1 MELYKYLEE
10 LYLNNIPITLKS
22 LVNTLYYSEEIII
35 FESNSYWFKDR
46 DSDPCSIEKAY
57 KSIIIDIKNYKKN
70 FKLIFSYKKAR
81 YSIYLAKEKGKQLD
95 INVQVYITDLNKY
108 ENYYD

>member
-22 LVNTLYYSEEIII
+22 LVNTLYYSEEIIV
-35 FESNSYWFKDR
+35 FESSGYWFKDK

-57 KSIIIDIKNYKKN
+57 KSIIEDMEIYKED
-70 FKLIFSYKKAR
+70 FKLIFSYENAR
-81 YSIYLAKEKGKQLD
+81 YSIYLAKEEGKQLD

>member
-22 LVNTLYYSEEIII
+22 LVNTLYYSEEIIV

-46 DSDPCSIEKAY
+46 DLDSCPIEKTY
-57 KSIIIDIKNYKKN
+57 KSIIDDMEKYEEN
-70 FKLIFSYKKAR
+70 FKLIFSYENNR
-81 YSIYLAKEKGKQLD
+81 YSIYLAKEKDKQLD

-108 ENYYD
+108 ENFYD

>member
-10 LYLNNIPITLKS
+10 LYLNNTPITLKS

-46 DSDPCSIEKAY
+46 GLDSCPIEKTY
-57 KSIIIDIKNYKKN
+57 RNIIIDIENYEEN
-70 FKLIFSYKKAR
+70 FKLIFSYENAR
-81 YSIYLAKEKGKQLD
+81 YYIYLTKEEDKQLD
-95 INVQVYITDLNKY
+95 INVQVYITQLNKY
-108 ENYYD
+108 EN

>member
-57 KSIIIDIKNYKKN
+57 KSIIEDMEIYEED
-70 FKLIFSYKKAR
+70 FKLIFSYENNR
-81 YSIYLAKEKGKQLD
+81 YYIYLTKEEDKQLD
-95 INVQVYITDLNKY
+95 INVQVYITQLNKY
-108 ENYYD
+108 ENYYN

>member
-22 LVNTLYYSEEIII
+22 LVNTLYYSEEIIV

-46 DSDPCSIEKAY
+46 DLDLCPIEKTY
-57 KSIIIDIKNYKKN
+57 KSIIDDMEKYEEN
-70 FKLIFSYKKAR
+70 FKLIFSYENNR
-81 YSIYLAKEKGKQLD
+81 YSIYLAKEKDKQLD
-95 INVQVYITDLNKY
+95 INAQVYITDLNKY
-108 ENYYD
+108 ENFYD

>member
-22 LVNTLYYSEEIII
+22 LVNTLYYSEEIIV

-57 KSIIIDIKNYKKN
+57 KSIIEDMEIYEED
-70 FKLIFSYKKAR
+70 FKLIFSYENAR
-81 YSIYLAKEKGKQLD
+81 YSIYLSKEENKQLD

>member
-35 FESNSYWFKDR
+35 FESSSYWFKDK
-46 DSDPCSIEKAY
+46 DSSPCSIEKAY
-57 KSIIIDIKNYKKN
+57 KSIIEDMEIYEED
-70 FKLIFSYKKAR
+70 FKLIFSYENTR
-81 YSIYLAKEKGKQLD
+81 YYIYLTKEEDKQLD
-95 INVQVYITDLNKY
+95 INVQVYITQLNKY
-108 ENYYD
+108 ENYYN

>member
-35 FESNSYWFKDR
+35 FESNSYWFKGKGL
-46 DSDPCSIEKAY
+46 DSCAIEEVY
-57 KSIIIDIKNYKKN
+57 EYVINDMESCEEL
-70 FKLIFSYKKAR
+70 FKLIFSYKNDR
-81 YSIYLAKEKGKQLD
+81 YSIYLVKEEGKQLD

-108 ENYYD
+108 KNFYN

>member
-22 LVNTLYYSEEIII
+22 LVNTLYYSEEIIV
-35 FESNSYWFKDR
+35 FESNSYWFKDKDL
-46 DSDPCSIEKAY
+46 DSCPIEKTY
-57 KSIIIDIKNYKKN
+57 KSIIDDMEKYEEN
-70 FKLIFSYKKAR
+70 FKLFFSYENNR

-108 ENYYD
+108 ENFYG

>member
-57 KSIIIDIKNYKKN
+57 KSIIEDMEIYEED
-70 FKLIFSYKKAR
+70 FKLIFSYENAR
-81 YSIYLAKEKGKQLD
+81 YDIYLAKEKSKQLN

>member
-22 LVNTLYYSEEIII
+22 LVNTLYYSEEIIV

-46 DSDPCSIEKAY
+46 DLDSCPIEKTY
-57 KSIIIDIKNYKKN
+57 KSIIDDMENYEED
-70 FKLIFSYKKAR
+70 FKLIFSYENNR
-81 YSIYLAKEKGKQLD
+81 YSIYLAKEKDKQLD
-95 INVQVYITDLNKY
+95 INVQVYITELNKY
-108 ENYYD
+108 ENFYD

>member
-35 FESNSYWFKDR
+35 FESNGYWFKDR
-46 DSDPCSIEKAY
+46 GLDSCPIEEVY
-57 KSIIIDIKNYKKN
+57 EYVINDMENCEEL
-70 FKLIFSYKKAR
+70 FKLIFSYEDIR
-81 YSIYLAKEKGKQLD
+81 YNIYLTKEEGKQLD
-95 INVQVYITDLNKY
+95 INVQVYITDLSKY
-108 ENYYD
+108 ENYYN

>member
-22 LVNTLYYSEEIII
+22 LVNTLYYSEEIIV

-46 DSDPCSIEKAY
+46 DSDPCPIEKTY
-57 KSIIIDIKNYKKN
+57 QNIIIDIENYEED
-70 FKLIFSYKKAR
+70 FKLIFLYENAR
-81 YSIYLAKEKGKQLD
+81 YSIYLAKEEDKQLD
-95 INVQVYITDLNKY
+95 INVQVYITELSKY
-108 ENYYD
+108 ENYYN

>member
-35 FESNSYWFKDR
+35 FESNSYWFKDK

-57 KSIIIDIKNYKKN
+57 KSIIEDMVKKIQN
-70 FKLIFSYKKAR
+70 FFICL
-81 YSIYLAKEKGKQLD
+81 L
-95 INVQVYITDLNKY
+95 
-108 ENYYD
+108 

>member
-22 LVNTLYYSEEIII
+22 LVNTLYYSEEIIT
-35 FESNSYWFKDR
+35 FESNGYWFKDK
-46 DSDPCSIEKAY
+46 DLGPCSIEKAY
-57 KSIIIDIKNYKKN
+57 KWTIEDMEIYTED
-70 FKLIFSYKKAR
+70 FKLIFSYKNAR
-81 YSIYLAKEKGKQLD
+81 YSIYLAKEEGKQLD

>member
-35 FESNSYWFKDR
+35 FESNGYWFKDR
-46 DSDPCSIEKAY
+46 ESGKCSIEKAY
-57 KSIIIDIKNYKKN
+57 RNIIEDMEIYEED
-70 FKLIFSYKKAR
+70 FKLIFSYKNAR
-81 YSIYLAKEKGKQLD
+81 YSIYLAKEEGKQLD

>member
-35 FESNSYWFKDR
+35 FESNSYWFKDK
-46 DSDPCSIEKAY
+46 DSGPCSIEKAY
-57 KSIIIDIKNYKKN
+57 KSIIEDMEIYEED
-70 FKLIFSYKKAR
+70 FKLIFSYENAR
-81 YSIYLAKEKGKQLD
+81 YSIYLAKEEGKQLD

-108 ENYYD
+108 ENYYN

>member
-35 FESNSYWFKDR
+35 FESNSYWFKDK

-57 KSIIIDIKNYKKN
+57 KSIIEDMEIDEED
-70 FKLIFSYKKAR
+70 FKLIFSYENAR
-81 YSIYLAKEKGKQLD
+81 YSIYLAKEKDKQLD
-95 INVQVYITDLNKY
+95 INVQVYIIDLNKY
-108 ENYYD
+108 ENFYN

>member
-1 MELYKYLEE
+1 MELYKYVEE

-22 LVNTLYYSEEIII
+22 LVNTLYYSEEIIV

-46 DSDPCSIEKAY
+46 DFDPCSIEKIY
-57 KSIIIDIKNYKKN
+57 KSIIEDMEIYEED
-70 FKLIFSYKKAR
+70 FKLIFSYENAR
-81 YSIYLAKEKGKQLD
+81 YSIYLAKEKDKQLD

-108 ENYYD
+108 ENFYN

>member
-22 LVNTLYYSEEIII
+22 LVNTLYYSEEIIV
-35 FESNSYWFKDR
+35 FESNSYWFKGKGL
-46 DSDPCSIEKAY
+46 DSCAIEEVY
-57 KSIIIDIKNYKKN
+57 EYVINDMESCEEL
-70 FKLIFSYKKAR
+70 FKLIFSYKNDR
-81 YSIYLAKEKGKQLD
+81 YSIYLAKEEGKQLD
-95 INVQVYITDLNKY
+95 INVQVYIIDLNKY

>member
-57 KSIIIDIKNYKKN
+57 KSIIEDMEIYEVD
-70 FKLIFSYKKAR
+70 FKLIFSYENAR

>member
-22 LVNTLYYSEEIII
+22 LVNTLYYSEEIIV

-46 DSDPCSIEKAY
+46 DLDSCPIEKTY
-57 KSIIIDIKNYKKN
+57 KSIIDDMENYEED
-70 FKLIFSYKKAR
+70 FKLIFSYENNR
-81 YSIYLAKEKGKQLD
+81 YSIYLAKEKDKQLD

-108 ENYYD
+108 ENFYN

>member
-22 LVNTLYYSEEIII
+22 LVNTLYYSEEIIV

-46 DSDPCSIEKAY
+46 DLGSCPIERTY
-57 KSIIIDIKNYKKN
+57 QNIIIDMENYEEN
-70 FKLIFSYKKAR
+70 FKLFFSYENAR
-81 YSIYLAKEKGKQLD
+81 YSIYLAKEEGKQLD

-108 ENYYD
+108 ENYYN

>member
-22 LVNTLYYSEEIII
+22 LVNTLYYSEEIIV

-46 DSDPCSIEKAY
+46 DFDPCSIEKIY
-57 KSIIIDIKNYKKN
+57 KSIIEDMEIYEED
-70 FKLIFSYKKAR
+70 FKLIFSYENAR
-81 YSIYLAKEKGKQLD
+81 YSIHLAKEKDKQLD